1 MDPDAR
7 LGTAPAF
14 GGSGSGTHIEL
25 TIEEVEKIGRA
36 TAALNERAQTART
49 ELADAAG
56 GGGFSSHP
64 SAQALYD
71 QHQAVVEVFDKTL
84 AAMTT
89 DIEDF
94 GHTIVQAAH
103 NHDQTDNDVL
113 ATMSLIA
120 AKVDT
125 QALRNAQEQARNQA
139 GHRLRTP
146 DTGLD
151 GTREINEFDDENPH
165 VKDPSIDGL
174 RPDDGA
180 PHHSPSTDAASSH
193 GTNDRYV
200 RDGNGPQ

>member
-14 GGSGSGTHIEL
+14 GGSGSGAHIEL

-36 TAALNERAQTART
+36 TAALNERAQAART

-56 GGGFSSHP
+56 GGGFSSYP
-64 SAQALYD
+64 SAQALFD

-89 DIEDF
+89 DLDDF
-94 GHTIVQAAH
+94 GSTIVQAAH

-113 ATMSLIA
+113 ATMAMIA

-125 QALRNAQEQARNQA
+125 ASLIKAHEQARNEA
-139 GHRLRTP
+139 GHRLQEP
-146 DTGLD
+146 DTDLD
-151 GTREINEFDDENPH
+151 TTPEIDAFDEENPS
-165 VKDPSIDGL
+165 VKEPSLDGL
-174 RPDDGA
+174 RSEEAPSIPTFGEDQGEDALFDASGGA
-180 PHHSPSTDAASSH
+180 PK
-193 GTNDRYV
+193 
-200 RDGNGPQ
+200 